1 MIYKEEYRDLFSVSE
16 NYYLA
21 HCISADFGM
30 GKGIVVEFNKRFDM
44 KNILKREYPDYLIRW
59 RARGMVG
66 DCIQQGCVF
75 NLVTKERYWMK
86 PTYTSLRTA
95 LHEMKHLCNEIHVKK
110 IAMPVIGCGLDRLEF
125 GKVSGIIKDV
135 FNDMDIEI
143 LVCKQR

>member
-1 MIYKEEYRDLFSVSE
+1 
-16 NYYLA
+16 
-21 HCISADFGM
+21 
-30 GKGIVVEFNKRFDM
+30 
-44 KNILKREYPDYLIRW
+44 
-59 RARGMVG
+59 
-66 DCIQQGCVF
+66 
-75 NLVTKERYWMK
+75 MK

-95 LHEMKHLCNEIHVKK
+95 LHEMKNLCNEIHVKK